1 MKLCVIGC
9 GLRTPLLLHGVVH
22 SGLKFTRIALHD
34 VDSGR
39 ADLMEALGRQLARE
53 SGIEIEAEPRIEAA
67 IEDSDFAIS
76 SIRAGGMEARARDE
90 RITLEH
96 GYAGQETT
104 GPGGLAMALRTVPL
118 ALEHARLVARLAP
131 RAWLLN
137 FTNPAGLIT
146 QAIATYTEARVAG
159 ICDTPAEL
167 FHRIAL
173 ALNESPSDVE
183 CGYIGLNHLGWV
195 NSVNLLG
202 ADVLPLLLQDDA
214 MLRRLYPA
222 ALFDPALIR
231 GLGLL
236 PTEYLFFYYSQ
247 RAAVANQRRAGAT
260 RGEEL
265 LRLNQTLLDQLERR
279 VADRDPAGALRTYRA
294 YLNRRNAS
302 YLRLEAEAEGAG
314 SVPDYDWDPFEGATG
329 YHRIAVE
336 AMRGLAGAQPLRIVL
351 NVVNRGAIPDLAAD
365 DVVEVPCMVDHFGPA
380 PVAAGPLPETVRGL
394 VISVK
399 TAERLAIEA
408 AMTGSRNAA
417 ALSLVANPIIG
428 EWAPAQEILSALI
441 RNDSTHLGYLASTAG
456 MQTAVEPLRGMP

>member
-22 SGLKFTRIALHD
+22 SGLNFSRIALHD
-34 VDSGR
+34 VDRGR
-39 ADLMEALGRQLARE
+39 AALMAALGREIA
-53 SGIEIEAEPRIEAA
+53 SGSAIEIQAEPRIEAA
-67 IEDSDFAIS
+67 IEDADFAVS

-90 RITLEH
+90 RLTLEH

-104 GPGGLAMALRTVPL
+104 GPGGLAMALRTIPI
-118 ALEHARLVARLAP
+118 ALEHARLVERLAP

-146 QAIATYTEARVAG
+146 QAIATHTGVRVAG

-167 FHRIAL
+167 FHRVAM
-173 ALNESPSDVE
+173 ALNERPANVE
-183 CGYIGLNHLGWV
+183 CGYVGLNHLGWV
-195 NSVNLLG
+195 NSVSLLG
-202 ADVLPLLLQDDA
+202 AEVLPFLLQDDA

-222 ALFDPALIR
+222 ALFDPSLIR
-231 GLGLL
+231 ALGML

-265 LRLNQTLLDQLERR
+265 LRLNQILLHRMERQ
-279 VADRDPAGALRTYRA
+279 VADSEPAAALHTYRL

-302 YLRLEAEAEGAG
+302 YLRLEAEAEGADAA
-314 SVPDYDWDPFEGATG
+314 PDHDWDPFEGATG

-336 AMRGLAGAQPLRIVL
+336 AMRGLSGAQPLRVVL

-365 DVVEVPCMVDHFGPA
+365 DVVEVPCLVNRFGPS

-394 VISVK
+394 MISVK
-399 TAERLAIEA
+399 AAERLAIEA
-408 AMTGSRNAA
+408 AVSRSRDTA
-417 ALSLVANPIIG
+417 ALSLVANPIVG

-441 RNDSTHLGYLASTAG
+441 RNDSTYLGYLESAAG
-456 MQTAVEPLRGMP
+456 MQTAIEPLRGMP